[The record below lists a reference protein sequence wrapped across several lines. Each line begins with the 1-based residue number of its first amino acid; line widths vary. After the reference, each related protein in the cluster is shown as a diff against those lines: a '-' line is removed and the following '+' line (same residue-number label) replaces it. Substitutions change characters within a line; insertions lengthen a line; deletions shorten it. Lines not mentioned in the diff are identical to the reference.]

1 MTSVDLLIIMAHPD
15 DAELCCSGTI
25 LSCIDND
32 LSVGMIDLTRG
43 ELGTRGS
50 GKVRIEEAK
59 NAAKVLGV
67 NFRYNLELRDGFI
80 SDDEESIFEVIK
92 VIREFKPKVII
103 TNSKTDRH
111 PDHES
116 AARLV
121 KKACFLSGLIKI
133 STKKDN
139 LDQESWRPKSLLY
152 SIQNNYVEPHFIVD
166 VSKYIDVKINAINC
180 FKSQFYDPKSKEN
193 DSFISTK
200 EFMDFIKSRSI
211 EMGHSIGVKHGEGFT
226 SENKLKLTSL
236 DSFF

>member
-25 LSCIDND
+25 LSCIDNG
-32 LSVGMIDLTRG
+32 LSIGMIDLTRG

-50 GKVRIEEAK
+50 GKIKIEEAK

-67 NFRYNLELRDGFI
+67 NFRHNLELRDGFI
-80 SDDEESIFEVIK
+80 SDDEESIFEVVKI
-92 VIREFKPKVII
+92 IREFKPKVII

-152 SIQNNYVEPHFIVD
+152 SIQNNYVEPHFVVD
-166 VSKYIDVKINAINC
+166 VSKYIDVKINAIKC

-236 DSFF
+236 DSLF

>member
-25 LSCIDND
+25 LSCIDNGF
-32 LSVGMIDLTRG
+32 SVGMIDLTRG

-50 GKVRIEEAK
+50 GKIRIEEAN

-67 NFRYNLELRDGFI
+67 NFRHNLELRDGFI
-80 SDDEESIFEVIK
+80 SDDKESIFEVVKI
-92 VIREFKPKVII
+92 IREFKPKVII

-116 AARLV
+116 AASLV

-133 STKKDN
+133 NTKKDN

-152 SIQNNYVEPHFIVD
+152 SIQNNYIEPHFVVD
-166 VSKYIDVKINAINC
+166 VSKYIDIKINAIKC

-236 DSFF
+236 DSLF

>member
-25 LSCIDND
+25 LSCIDNG

-80 SDDEESIFEVIK
+80 SDDEESIFDVIK

-152 SIQNNYVEPHFIVD
+152 SIQNNYIEPHFVVD
-166 VSKYIDVKINAINC
+166 VSKYIDVKINAIKC

>member
-25 LSCIDND
+25 LSCIDNG

-80 SDDEESIFEVIK
+80 SDDEESIFDVIK

-133 STKKDN
+133 NTKKDN

-152 SIQNNYVEPHFIVD
+152 SIQNNYVEPHFVVD
-166 VSKYIDVKINAINC
+166 VSKYIDIKINAIKC

>member
-25 LSCIDND
+25 LSCIDNGF
-32 LSVGMIDLTRG
+32 SVGMIDLTRG

-50 GKVRIEEAK
+50 GKIRIEEAN

-67 NFRYNLELRDGFI
+67 NFRHNLELRDGFI
-80 SDDEESIFEVIK
+80 SDDKESIFEVVKI
-92 VIREFKPKVII
+92 IREFKPKVII

-116 AARLV
+116 AASLV

-133 STKKDN
+133 NTKKDN

-152 SIQNNYVEPHFIVD
+152 SIQNNYVEPHFVVD

-180 FKSQFYDPKSKEN
+180 FKSQFYDPKSEEN

>member
-25 LSCIDND
+25 LSCIDNGF
-32 LSVGMIDLTRG
+32 SVGMIDLTRG

-50 GKVRIEEAK
+50 GKIRIEEAN

-67 NFRYNLELRDGFI
+67 NFRHNLELRDGFI
-80 SDDEESIFEVIK
+80 SDDKESIFEVVKI
-92 VIREFKPKVII
+92 IREFKPKVII

-133 STKKDN
+133 NTKKDN

-152 SIQNNYVEPHFIVD
+152 SIQNNYVEPHFVVD

-180 FKSQFYDPKSKEN
+180 FKSQFYDPKSEEN
-193 DSFISTK
+193 ESFISTK

-236 DSFF
+236 DSLF

>member
-1 MTSVDLLIIMAHPD
+1 MAHPD

-25 LSCIDND
+25 LSCIDNG

-80 SDDEESIFEVIK
+80 SDDEESIFDVIK

-133 STKKDN
+133 NTKKDN

-152 SIQNNYVEPHFIVD
+152 SIQNNYVEPHFVVD
-166 VSKYIDVKINAINC
+166 VSKYIDIKINAIKC
-180 FKSQFYDPKSKEN
+180 FKSQFYDPKSEEN
-193 DSFISTK
+193 ESFISTK

-236 DSFF
+236 DSLF

>member
-25 LSCIDND
+25 LSCIDNG

-80 SDDEESIFEVIK
+80 SDDEESIFEVVKI
-92 VIREFKPKVII
+92 IREFKPKVII

-152 SIQNNYVEPHFIVD
+152 SIQNNYIEPHFVVD
-166 VSKYIDVKINAINC
+166 VSKYIDIKINAIKC

>member
-152 SIQNNYVEPHFIVD
+152 SIQNNYIEPHFVVD
-166 VSKYIDVKINAINC
+166 VSKYIDVKINAIKC

-236 DSFF
+236 DSLF

>member
-25 LSCIDND
+25 LSCIDNG

-50 GKVRIEEAK
+50 GKVRIEEAN

-67 NFRYNLELRDGFI
+67 NFRHNLELRDGFI

-152 SIQNNYVEPHFIVD
+152 SIQNNYVEPHFVVD
-166 VSKYIDVKINAINC
+166 VSKYIDVKINAIKC

-236 DSFF
+236 ESLF

>member
-25 LSCIDND
+25 LSCIDNG

-80 SDDEESIFEVIK
+80 SDDEESIFDVIK

-116 AARLV
+116 AASLV

-133 STKKDN
+133 NTKKDN

-152 SIQNNYVEPHFIVD
+152 SIQNNYIEPHFVVD

-236 DSFF
+236 DSLF

>member
-1 MTSVDLLIIMAHPD
+1 MAHPD

-25 LSCIDND
+25 LSCIDNG

-80 SDDEESIFEVIK
+80 SDDEESIFEVVKI
-92 VIREFKPKVII
+92 IREFKPKVII

-152 SIQNNYVEPHFIVD
+152 SIQNNYIEPHFVVD
-166 VSKYIDVKINAINC
+166 VSKYIDVKINAIKC

>member
-25 LSCIDND
+25 LSCIDNG
-32 LSVGMIDLTRG
+32 LSIGMIDLTRG

-50 GKVRIEEAK
+50 GKIRIEEAN
-59 NAAKVLGV
+59 NAAKLLGV
-67 NFRYNLELRDGFI
+67 NFRHNLELRDGFI
-80 SDDEESIFEVIK
+80 SDDEESIFEVVKI
-92 VIREFKPKVII
+92 IREFKPKVII

-139 LDQESWRPKSLLY
+139 LHQESWRPKSLLY
-152 SIQNNYVEPHFIVD
+152 SIQNNYVEPHFVVD
-166 VSKYIDVKINAINC
+166 VSKYIDVKINAIKC

-236 DSFF
+236 DSLF

>member
-25 LSCIDND
+25 LSCIDNG

-50 GKVRIEEAK
+50 GKVRIEEAN

-67 NFRYNLELRDGFI
+67 NFRHNLELRDGFI
-80 SDDEESIFEVIK
+80 SDDEESIFEVVKI
-92 VIREFKPKVII
+92 IREFKPKVII

-139 LDQESWRPKSLLY
+139 LDQESWIPKSLLY
-152 SIQNNYVEPHFIVD
+152 SIQNNYVEPHFVVD
-166 VSKYIDVKINAINC
+166 VSKYIDVKINAIKC

-193 DSFISTK
+193 ESFISTK

-226 SENKLKLTSL
+226 SENKLKLTTL
-236 DSFF
+236 DSLF

>member
-25 LSCIDND
+25 LSCIDNG

-50 GKVRIEEAK
+50 GKVRIEEAN

-67 NFRYNLELRDGFI
+67 NFRHNLELRDGFI
-80 SDDEESIFEVIK
+80 SDDEESIFEVVKI
-92 VIREFKPKVII
+92 IREFKPKVII

-152 SIQNNYVEPHFIVD
+152 SIQNNYVEPHFVVD
-166 VSKYIDVKINAINC
+166 VSKYIDVKINAIKC

-193 DSFISTK
+193 ESFISTK

-226 SENKLKLTSL
+226 SENKLKLTTL
-236 DSFF
+236 DSLF

>member
-25 LSCIDND
+25 LSCIDNGF
-32 LSVGMIDLTRG
+32 SVGMIDLTRG

-50 GKVRIEEAK
+50 GKIRIEEAN

-67 NFRYNLELRDGFI
+67 NFRHNLELRDGFI
-80 SDDEESIFEVIK
+80 SDDKESIFEVVKI
-92 VIREFKPKVII
+92 IREFKPKVII

-116 AARLV
+116 AASLV

-133 STKKDN
+133 NTKKDN

-152 SIQNNYVEPHFIVD
+152 SIQNNYVEPHFVVD
-166 VSKYIDVKINAINC
+166 VSKYIDIKINAIKC
-180 FKSQFYDPKSKEN
+180 FKSQFYDPKSEEN

-236 DSFF
+236 DSLF

>member
-25 LSCIDND
+25 LSCIDNG
-32 LSVGMIDLTRG
+32 LSIGMIDLTRG

-50 GKVRIEEAK
+50 GKIRIEEAK

-67 NFRYNLELRDGFI
+67 NFRHNLELRDGFI
-80 SDDEESIFEVIK
+80 SDDEESIFEVVKI
-92 VIREFKPKVII
+92 IREFKPKVII

-152 SIQNNYVEPHFIVD
+152 SIQNNYVEPHFVVD
-166 VSKYIDVKINAINC
+166 VSKYIDVKINAIKC

-236 DSFF
+236 DSLF

>member
-1 MTSVDLLIIMAHPD
+1 MTSVDLLIVMAHPD

-25 LSCIDND
+25 LSCIDNG

-50 GKVRIEEAK
+50 AKIRIQEAK

-67 NFRYNLELRDGFI
+67 KFRYNLELRDGFI
-80 SDDEESIFEVIK
+80 SDDEESILK
-92 VIREFKPKVII
+92 VVKIIREFKPKIII

-116 AARLV
+116 AAILV
-121 KKACFLSGLIKI
+121 KKACFLSGLLKI
-133 STKKDN
+133 NTKKDN
-139 LDQESWRPKSLLY
+139 IIQESWRPKSLFY
-152 SIQNNYVEPHFIVD
+152 SIQNNYVEPHFIID
-166 VSKYIDVKINAINC
+166 VSKYFETKIDAINC
-180 FKSQFYDPKSKEN
+180 FKSQFYDPKSKES

-226 SENKLKLTSL
+226 SENKLKLNSL
-236 DSFF
+236 DSFI

>member
-80 SDDEESIFEVIK
+80 SDDEESIFEVVKI
-92 VIREFKPKVII
+92 IREFKPKVII

-152 SIQNNYVEPHFIVD
+152 SIQNNYVEPHFVVD
-166 VSKYIDVKINAINC
+166 VSKYIDVKINAIKC

>member
-25 LSCIDND
+25 LFCIDNG

-50 GKVRIEEAK
+50 GKIRIEEAK

-67 NFRYNLELRDGFI
+67 NFRHNLELRDGFI
-80 SDDEESIFEVIK
+80 SDNEESIFK
-92 VIREFKPKVII
+92 VVKIIREFKPKVII

-139 LDQESWRPKSLLY
+139 LVQESWRPKSLLY
-152 SIQNNYVEPHFIVD
+152 SIQNNYVEPHFIID
-166 VSKYIDVKINAINC
+166 ISKYIDVKINAINC

-193 DSFISTK
+193 DSLISTK

>member
-25 LSCIDND
+25 LSCIDNG

-80 SDDEESIFEVIK
+80 SDDEESIFDVIK

-152 SIQNNYVEPHFIVD
+152 SIQNNYVEPHFVVD
-166 VSKYIDVKINAINC
+166 VSKYIDVKINAIKC